1 MVLFCL
7 EKETS
12 FFRLYSAAF
21 SLRSGRA
28 GRCDKRLETR
38 TGFLI
43 SQIKQVQGRVF
54 DRLLQSCGV
63 EEFNG
68 PQGRILYVLW
78 QSEGIPIVE
87 LAQKTG
93 LAKNT
98 LTAMLGRME
107 QNGLIGREASSL
119 DKRQS
124 LIRLTPKARALEKR
138 YHQVSK
144 QMDDLFFQNFKREE
158 IEELEQYLD
167 RIVSNLEQTEQALK
181 KGKDLQ
187 YGKSENEDRQ

>member
-1 MVLFCL
+1 M
-7 EKETS
+7 
-12 FFRLYSAAF
+12 
-21 SLRSGRA
+21 
-28 GRCDKRLETR
+28 
-38 TGFLI
+38 I

-124 LIRLTPKARALEKR
+124 LICLTPKARALEKR
-138 YHQVSK
+138 YHQVSR
-144 QMDDLFFQNFKREE
+144 QMDDLFFRNFKTEE
-158 IEELEQYLD
+158 IKELEQYLD

>member
-1 MVLFCL
+1 MPP
-7 EKETS
+7 
-12 FFRLYSAAF
+12 F
-21 SLRSGRA
+21 SLQCGNA
-28 GRCDKRLETR
+28 GRCERKLETR

-54 DRLLQSCGV
+54 DRLLQASGV

-68 PQGRILYVLW
+68 PQGHILYVLW

-87 LAQKTG
+87 LAKKTG

-107 QNGLIGREASSL
+107 QRGLVRRDASPS

-124 LIRLTPKARALEKR
+124 LICLTQKARALKTR
-138 YHQVSK
+138 YDQVSQ
-144 QMDDLFFQNFKREE
+144 QMNALFFRDFQKEE
-158 IEELEQYLD
+158 IKELEQYLD
-167 RIVSNLEQTEQALK
+167 RIVSNLEQTEQTLK
-181 KGKDLQ
+181 EKDGQ
-187 YGKSENEDRQ
+187 YGKSKNEDRQ

>member
-1 MVLFCL
+1 M
-7 EKETS
+7 
-12 FFRLYSAAF
+12 
-21 SLRSGRA
+21 
-28 GRCDKRLETR
+28 ETR

-68 PQGRILYVLW
+68 PQGHILYVLW

-93 LAKNT
+93 LTKNT

-107 QNGLIGREASSL
+107 KNGLIFRETSSS

-124 LIRLTPKARALEKR
+124 LIRLTPKARALEAR
-138 YHQVSK
+138 YNQVSQ
-144 QMDDLFFQNFKREE
+144 QMNALFFQNFKEKE
-158 IEELEQYLD
+158 IRTLEQYLD
-167 RIVSNLEQTEQALK
+167 RIVFNLEQTEKTLK
-181 KGKDLQ
+181 KGKELQ
-187 YGKSENEDRQ
+187 NGKSENQNRQ

>member
-1 MVLFCL
+1 M
-7 EKETS
+7 
-12 FFRLYSAAF
+12 
-21 SLRSGRA
+21 
-28 GRCDKRLETR
+28 
-38 TGFLI
+38 I

-63 EEFNG
+63 AEFNG

-107 QNGLIGREASSL
+107 QNGLIAREASSL

-124 LIRLTPKARALEKR
+124 LIRLTPKARALKKR
-138 YHQVSK
+138 YHQVSR

-158 IEELEQYLD
+158 IEDLEQYLD